1 MTTMTFSASM
11 NDSLD
16 VFPKVAGSTDNV
28 WDDADIMVRI
38 GHGGECPCFALLA
51 VDDDAD
57 AVLAVYETS
66 DEPKL
71 AGSMS
76 SLPSADSFRDYL
88 DDLDT
93 SFEFQSDLLKGG
105 PGAISSSEE
114 DDDSVVSWYVFR

>member
-16 VFPKVAGSTDNV
+16 VSPKVAGSTDNV

-38 GHGGECPCFALLA
+38 RRGGECTRFALLA
-51 VDDDAD
+51 IDDDAD
-57 AVLAVYETS
+57 AVFTVYEVS

-93 SFEFQSDLLKGG
+93 SFELQSDLLKGG
-105 PGAISSSEE
+105 PGAISSSAE
-114 DDDSVVSWYVFR
+114 DDDSVTSW

>member
-1 MTTMTFSASM
+1 MMMMTFSTSIT
-11 NDSLD
+11 DSLD
-16 VFPKVAGSTDNV
+16 VSPKVAGSTDNV

-38 GHGGECPCFALLA
+38 RREGQCPRFLLAA

-57 AVLAVYETS
+57 
-66 DEPKL
+66 

-93 SFEFQSDLLKGG
+93 SFELKSDLKGG
-105 PGAISSSEE
+105 PGAISSSAE
-114 DDDSVVSWYVFR
+114 DDDSVAS

>member
-1 MTTMTFSASM
+1 MMMMTFSTSIT
-11 NDSLD
+11 DSLD
-16 VFPKVAGSTDNV
+16 VSPKVAGSTDNV

-38 GHGGECPCFALLA
+38 RREGQCPRFLLAA

-57 AVLAVYETS
+57 AVFAAYETS

-76 SLPSADSFRDYL
+76 SFPSADSFRDYL

-93 SFEFQSDLLKGG
+93 SFELKSDLKGG
-105 PGAISSSEE
+105 PGAISSSAE
-114 DDDSVVSWYVFR
+114 DDDSVAS